1 MRADVQVQEIPI
13 YQQPIVGAVA
23 LSSRC
28 RPVLRHLSIMDFKIA
43 VGLVCEIHV
52 DVIEAESLC

>member
-1 MRADVQVQEIPI
+1 MQADGQVQEVPTF
-13 YQQPIVGAVA
+13 QQPIVGAIA
-23 LSSRC
+23 LSSGC

-52 DVIEAESLC
+52 DIIEAESLC